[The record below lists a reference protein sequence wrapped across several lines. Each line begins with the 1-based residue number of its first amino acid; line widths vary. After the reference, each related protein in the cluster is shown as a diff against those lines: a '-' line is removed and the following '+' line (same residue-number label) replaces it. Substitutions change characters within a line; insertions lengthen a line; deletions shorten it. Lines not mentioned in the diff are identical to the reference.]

1 MSVPEEHHTV
11 IIVGGGP
18 AGLALSVVLGGWH
31 PHYSESPAL
40 RERYPQIADYVAAQ
54 EGSLLKLQMRDLVRA
69 NLPPVDLFRM
79 LHHPRQ
85 MFVDLN
91 QIAMEFRQ
99 SDPIDYLLVTQE
111 EVGGL
116 WNNAP
121 HNLLTLSPA
130 HWMELA
136 FYPLEQYKQE
146 TGKEFGVNDLIKK
159 TDLIDYYHSIPARF
173 EQQSRIRTDE
183 RVTRIEPD
191 ERGFRITARNV
202 SGFQAGRRRTGQPPV
217 PQSGDERTPV
227 EERHYT
233 CQYIVYATG
242 QRGILRRL
250 DVKGEDLDFVDPHY
264 DRAEDYEGD
273 RVLIVGGGR
282 SADWAA
288 TELHDAGKEVCYVMR
303 QTQERHWQLIGDSR
317 GGLPYYARIAEI
329 LEGQSPRLEI
339 VYDAHISHIE
349 KVGDAGRVT
358 ISTTGSDRAVDVDH
372 VIKEIGAWA
381 DYSPIQG
388 FAPLQLVETRDPY
401 RFQVH
406 QARTHPHNYES
417 IDIPDLYLG
426 GYLAQGVG
434 LVVIAMHGCTYAIA
448 ADILEK
454 DHTDSASRKP

>member
-1 MSVPEEHHTV
+1 MSIPEEHHTV

-31 PHYSESPAL
+31 PHYRESPAL
-40 RERYPQIADYVAAQ
+40 RERFPQIADYVAAHQ
-54 EGSLLKLQMRDLVRA
+54 GSLLKLRMPDLVQA
-69 NLPPVDLFRM
+69 NLPPVDLFRI

-85 MFVDLN
+85 MFIDLS
-91 QIAMEFRQ
+91 QIAMEFRR

-121 HNLLTLSPA
+121 HNLLTLSPG

-136 FYPLEQYKQE
+136 VYPLAQYKQE
-146 TGKEFGVNDLIKK
+146 TGKEFGVTDLIKK

-173 EQQSRIRTDE
+173 EQQGRIRTHQ
-183 RVTRIEPD
+183 RVTRIEPH
-191 ERGFRITARNV
+191 ERGFKVTARDV
-202 SGFQAGRRRTGQPPV
+202 SGFQADAARRTRQPPV
-217 PQSGDERTPV
+217 PQPGDDISAA
-227 EERHYT
+227 EERCYT
-233 CQYIVYATG
+233 CQYVVYATG

-250 DVKGEDLDFVDPHY
+250 DVEGEDLGFVDQYY
-264 DRAEDYEGD
+264 DRAEDYDGE
-273 RVLIVGGGR
+273 RALVVGGGR

-288 TELHDAGKEVCYVMR
+288 TELHDAGKQVCYVMR
-303 QTQERHWQLIGDSR
+303 QSRERHWKLIGDSR

-329 LEGQSPRLEI
+329 LESQSPRLEVI
-339 VYDAHISHIE
+339 YEAHVQHIE
-349 KVGDAGRVT
+349 QMADSGRVT
-358 ISTTGSDRAVDVDH
+358 VSANGSERAIDVDH

-388 FAPLQLVETRDPY
+388 FPPLQLVETHDPY

-406 QARTHPHNYES
+406 QARTHAHNYES
-417 IDIPDLYLG
+417 IDIPNLYLG

-454 DHTDSASRKP
+454 ESLA